1 MHPLRALQHSLREAR
16 DGLWRNRALGIL
28 AVASIGVSL
37 YVFGLVML
45 VVCNL
50 DRFVEALGR
59 DTQLQ
64 VYLREDASDRE
75 RQTLRARLRVDPAVA
90 SFVYVDAAEA
100 RRRFDQT
107 FPGLRDLS
115 ERISGDPFPA
125 SFELSLREADR
136 HAAAIERLAASYRDA
151 AGVEEVRYDLA
162 WVERLSGIVA
172 LVRRGGYGLGGL
184 MALAV
189 MVTAGAV
196 VRLTVL
202 ARREEIAIMK
212 LVGATA
218 SFIRGPFLLAATFQG
233 LAGGGLAV
241 ALLFLTHRMVLRSA
255 IYASNP
261 FMVVVTG
268 RFLPA
273 GMATLLALGGAVL
286 GLFAA
291 ALALR
296 HAGAYPAAPRD

>member
-37 YVFGLVML
+37 YVFGLVLL

-59 DTQLQ
+59 DTQVQ
-64 VYLREDASDRE
+64 VYLREDASAPERE
-75 RQTLRARLRVDPAVA
+75 ALRSRLRSDPAVA
-90 SFVYVDAAEA
+90 SFVYVGPAEA
-100 RRRFDQT
+100 RRRFNAT
-107 FPGLRDLS
+107 FPGLRDLA
-115 ERISGDPFPA
+115 ERIGGDPFPA
-125 SFELSLREADR
+125 SFELSLREENRD
-136 HAAAIERLAASYRDA
+136 AAGIERLAESYRAA
-151 AGVEEVRYDLA
+151 AGVEEVRYDLD

-218 SFIRGPFLLAATFQG
+218 SFIRGPFLLAASIQG

-241 ALLFLTHRMVLRSA
+241 ALLFLTHRLVLRSA

-273 GMATLLALGGAVL
+273 GMSTLLVAGGAALGLIG
-286 GLFAA
+286 A

-296 HAGAYPAAPRD
+296 HAGAYPAAPQE